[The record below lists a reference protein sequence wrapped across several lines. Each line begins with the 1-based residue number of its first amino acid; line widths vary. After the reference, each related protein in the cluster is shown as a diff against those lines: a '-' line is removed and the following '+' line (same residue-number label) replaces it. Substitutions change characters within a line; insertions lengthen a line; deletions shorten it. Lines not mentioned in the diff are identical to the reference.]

1 MHQHQTM
8 DNNNK
13 INVLLADDHEVV
25 RAGYCR
31 LFEATPDITVVA
43 EAEDGES
50 AYRQYFKY
58 QPDVLVM
65 DISMPGIDGLE
76 ASRKILAKDRG
87 AKILIFSVYE
97 NEVYLTRAL
106 DLGVLGYISKRSA
119 SQVMIDAVR
128 KIASGTSYVGQEMMP
143 YLVKSRNSEDGGP
156 ISTLSPREFEVF
168 LLLADSKSVNEI
180 AELLNLSPKTV
191 GHHYTHL
198 KNKLGISDIAGLTR
212 LAIRHDLMN
221 P

>member
-1 MHQHQTM
+1 MIS
-8 DNNNK
+8 NN
-13 INVLLADDHEVV
+13 ISVLLADDHEVV
-25 RAGYCR
+25 RSGYCR
-31 LFEATPDITVVA
+31 LLEATPDITVVA

-50 AYRQYFKY
+50 ACRRFFEYK
-58 QPDVLVM
+58 PDVLIM
-65 DISMPGIDGLE
+65 DISMPGIDGIE
-76 ASRKILAKDRG
+76 ASRKILAKDKN

-106 DLGVLGYISKRSA
+106 DLGVLGYITKRSA

-128 KIASGTSYVGQEMMP
+128 QIASGTLYVGQEMMP
-143 YLVKSRNSEDGGP
+143 YLVKSRNSEDGSP
-156 ISTLSPREFEVF
+156 ISVLSPREFEVF

-198 KNKLGISDIAGLTR
+198 RDKLGINDIAGLTR
-212 LAIRHDLMN
+212 LAIRQGLIN
-221 P
+221 A

>member
-1 MHQHQTM
+1 MTSDH
-8 DNNNK
+8 
-13 INVLLADDHEVV
+13 ISVLLADDHEVV
-25 RAGYCR
+25 RSGYCR
-31 LFEATPDITVVA
+31 LLEATPDITVVA

-50 AYRQYFKY
+50 AYRRFFEYE
-58 QPDVLVM
+58 PDVLVM

-76 ASRKILAKDRG
+76 ASRKILAKDKN

-106 DLGVLGYISKRSA
+106 DLGVLGYITKRSA
-119 SQVMIDAVR
+119 SEVMIDAVR
-128 KIASGTSYVGQEMMP
+128 QIASGTLFVGQEMMP
-143 YLVKSRNSEDGGP
+143 YLVKSRNSNDGDP
-156 ISTLSPREFEVF
+156 LSVLSPREFEVF

-198 KNKLGISDIAGLTR
+198 KNKLGINDIAGLTR
-212 LAIRHDLMN
+212 LAIRQGLID

>member
-1 MHQHQTM
+1 M
-8 DNNNK
+8 NSEN
-13 INVLLADDHEVV
+13 ISVLLADDHEVV

-31 LFEATPDITVVA
+31 LLEATDDINVIA
-43 EAEDGES
+43 EADNGET
-50 AYRQYFKY
+50 AYTLFFKHR
-58 QPDVLVM
+58 PDVLVM

-76 ASRKILAKDRG
+76 TSRKILAKDKD
-87 AKILIFSVYE
+87 AKILVFSVFE

-119 SQVMIDAVR
+119 SQVMIEAVR
-128 KIASGTSYVGQEMMP
+128 KIAMGTSYIGQEMMP
-143 YLVKSRNSEDGGP
+143 YLVQSRNSEDGDP
-156 ISTLSPREFEVF
+156 ISVLSPREFEVF

-198 KNKLGISDIAGLTR
+198 KNKLGINDIAGLTR
-212 LAIRHDLMN
+212 LAIRQGLMT

>member
-1 MHQHQTM
+1 MTA
-8 DNNNK
+8 DN
-13 INVLLADDHEVV
+13 ISVLLADDHEVV

-31 LFEATPDITVVA
+31 LLEATGNIKVIA
-43 EAEDGES
+43 EASDGES
-50 AYRQYFKY
+50 AYSLFFEHR
-58 QPDVLVM
+58 PDVLIM

-76 ASRKILAKDRG
+76 ASRKILAKDKD
-87 AKILIFSVYE
+87 AKILVFSVYE

-128 KIASGTSYVGQEMMP
+128 QIATGTLYVGQEMMP
-143 YLVKSRNSEDGGP
+143 YLLQSRNSEDGDP
-156 ISTLSPREFEVF
+156 IATLSPREFEVF

-198 KNKLGISDIAGLTR
+198 KNKLGINDIAGLTR
-212 LAIRHDLMN
+212 LAIRQGLMT

>member
-1 MHQHQTM
+1 MNT
-8 DNNNK
+8 NSIK
-13 INVLLADDHEVV
+13 VLIADDHEVV

-31 LFEATPDITVVA
+31 LLEATNDIKVIA
-43 EAEDGES
+43 EAHDGES
-50 AYRQYFKY
+50 AYTLFFKH

-65 DISMPGIDGLE
+65 DISMPGIDGIE
-76 ASRKILAKDRG
+76 ASRKILAKDKN
-87 AKILIFSVYE
+87 AKILVFSVYE

-106 DLGVLGYISKRSA
+106 DIGVLGYISKRSA
-119 SQVMIDAVR
+119 SQVMIEAVR
-128 KIASGTSYVGQEMMP
+128 QIATGASYVGQEMMP
-143 YLVKSRNSEDGGP
+143 YLIQSRNTEDGDP

-198 KNKLGISDIAGLTR
+198 KNKLGINDIAGLTR
-212 LAIRHDLMN
+212 LAIRQGLMN

>member
-1 MHQHQTM
+1 MNT
-8 DNNNK
+8 NN
-13 INVLLADDHEVV
+13 ISVLLADDHEVV

-31 LFEATPDITVVA
+31 LLEATDDITVIA
-43 EAEDGES
+43 EADDGES
-50 AYRQYFKY
+50 AYRLFFER

-76 ASRKILAKDRG
+76 ASRKILAKDKD
-87 AKILIFSVYE
+87 AKILVFSVYE

-128 KIASGTSYVGQEMMP
+128 QIATGALYVGQEMMP
-143 YLVKSRNSEDGGP
+143 YLMQSRNSEDGDP
-156 ISTLSPREFEVF
+156 ISSLSPREFEVF
-168 LLLADSKSVNEI
+168 LLLAGSKSINEI

-198 KNKLGISDIAGLTR
+198 RSKLGINDIASLTR
-212 LAIRHDLMN
+212 LAIRQGLIN

>member
-1 MHQHQTM
+1 MSI
-8 DNNNK
+8 NNK

-31 LFEATPDITVVA
+31 LFEATADITVVA

-50 AYRQYFKY
+50 AYRAYFEHH
-58 QPDVLVM
+58 PDVLVM

-76 ASRKILAKDRG
+76 ASRKILAKDKA

-128 KIASGTSYVGQEMMP
+128 QIASGSLYVGQEMMP
-143 YLVKSRNSEDGGP
+143 YLVKARNAEDSDP
-156 ISTLSPREFEVF
+156 MSALSPREFEVF

-198 KNKLGISDIAGLTR
+198 RNKLGINDIAGLTR
-212 LAIRHDLMN
+212 LAIRHGLMN
-221 P
+221 A

>member
-1 MHQHQTM
+1 MSSH
-8 DNNNK
+8 N
-13 INVLLADDHEVV
+13 ISVLLVDDHEVV
-25 RAGYCR
+25 RSGYCR
-31 LFEATPDITVVA
+31 LLEATPDIRVVA

-50 AYRQYFKY
+50 AYKAFFEH

-76 ASRKILAKDRG
+76 ASRKILAKDKN

-97 NEVYLTRAL
+97 NEVYLRRAL
-106 DLGVLGYISKRSA
+106 DLGVLGYITKRSA
-119 SQVMIDAVR
+119 SQVMIDAIR
-128 KIASGTSYVGQEMMP
+128 QIASGTLYVGQEMMP
-143 YLVKSRNSEDGGP
+143 FLVKTRDNEDGDP
-156 ISTLSPREFEVF
+156 LSTLSPREFEVF
-168 LLLADSKSVNEI
+168 LLLSDSKSVNEI

-198 KNKLGISDIAGLTR
+198 RNKLGINDIAGLTR
-212 LAIRHDLMN
+212 LAIRQGLIN

>member
-1 MHQHQTM
+1 MST
-8 DNNNK
+8 NN
-13 INVLLADDHEVV
+13 ISVLLADDHEVV

-31 LFEATPDITVVA
+31 LLEATPDITVVA

-50 AYRQYFKY
+50 AYKRFFDY

-76 ASRKILAKDRG
+76 ASRKILAKDKE
-87 AKILIFSVYE
+87 AKILVFSVYE
-97 NEVYLTRAL
+97 NEVYLRRAL

-128 KIASGTSYVGQEMMP
+128 QIASGALYLGQEMMP
-143 YLVKSRNSEDGGP
+143 FLVNSRNAEDGDP
-156 ISTLSPREFEVF
+156 LSTLSPREFEVF

-198 KNKLGISDIAGLTR
+198 KNKLSINDIAGLTR
-212 LAIRHDLMN
+212 LAIRHGLMSA
-221 P
+221 

>member
-1 MHQHQTM
+1 MSAS
-8 DNNNK
+8 N
-13 INVLLADDHEVV
+13 IRVLLADDHEVV
-25 RAGYCR
+25 RAGYRR
-31 LFEATPDITVVA
+31 LLEATSDITVVA

-50 AYRQYFKY
+50 AYRGFFEY
-58 QPDVLVM
+58 QPDVLIM
-65 DISMPGIDGLE
+65 DITMPGIDGLE
-76 ASRKILAKDRG
+76 ASRKILAKEQN

-97 NEVYLTRAL
+97 NEVYLSRAL
-106 DLGVLGYISKRSA
+106 DFGVLGYISKRSA

-128 KIASGTSYVGQEMMP
+128 QIASGALFIGQEMMP
-143 YLVKSRNSEDGGP
+143 FLVKSRNSDDGDP
-156 ISTLSPREFEVF
+156 LSILSPREFEVF

-198 KNKLGISDIAGLTR
+198 KNKLGLNDIASLTR
-212 LAIRHDLMN
+212 LAIRHGLMS

>member
-1 MHQHQTM
+1 MSI
-8 DNNNK
+8 NK
-13 INVLLADDHEVV
+13 KITVLLADDHEVV

-50 AYRQYFKY
+50 AYRAYFEHH
-58 QPDVLVM
+58 PDVLVM

-76 ASRKILAKDRG
+76 ASRKILAKDRN

-119 SQVMIDAVR
+119 SQVMIEAVR
-128 KIASGTSYVGQEMMP
+128 QIASGTLYVGQEMMP
-143 YLVKSRNSEDGGP
+143 YLVKSRNAEDGDP
-156 ISTLSPREFEVF
+156 ISALSPREFEVF

-198 KNKLGISDIAGLTR
+198 RNKLGINDIAGLTR
-212 LAIRHDLMN
+212 LAIRHGLMKA
-221 P
+221 

>member
-1 MHQHQTM
+1 MKT
-8 DNNNK
+8 DN
-13 INVLLADDHEVV
+13 ISVLLADDHEVV

-31 LFEATPDITVVA
+31 LLEATDDIKVIA
-43 EAEDGES
+43 EASDGES
-50 AYRQYFKY
+50 AYTLFFEHK
-58 QPDVLVM
+58 PDVLVM

-76 ASRKILAKDRG
+76 ASRKILAKDKD
-87 AKILIFSVYE
+87 AKILVFSVYE

-119 SQVMIDAVR
+119 SQVMIEAVR
-128 KIASGTSYVGQEMMP
+128 KIATGTSYVGQEMMP
-143 YLVKSRNSEDGGP
+143 FLVQARNSEDGDP
-156 ISTLSPREFEVF
+156 ISSLSPREFEVF

-198 KNKLGISDIAGLTR
+198 KNKLGINDIAGLTR
-212 LAIRHDLMN
+212 LAIRQGLMT

>member
-1 MHQHQTM
+1 MSV
-8 DNNNK
+8 NK
-13 INVLLADDHEVV
+13 ISVLLADDHEVV

-31 LFEATPDITVVA
+31 LLEATDDINVIA
-43 EAEDGES
+43 EASDGES
-50 AYRQYFKY
+50 AYTLFFEH

-76 ASRKILAKDRG
+76 ASRKILAKDRD
-87 AKILIFSVYE
+87 AKILVFSVYE

-119 SQVMIDAVR
+119 SQVMIEAVR
-128 KIASGTSYVGQEMMP
+128 KIATGTSYVGQEMMP
-143 YLVKSRNSEDGGP
+143 FLLQSRNSEDGDP

-198 KNKLGISDIAGLTR
+198 KNKLGINDIAGLTR
-212 LAIRHDLMN
+212 LAIRQGLMT